1 MDVGGKI
8 LTGAVA
14 TALLALVGHYVTG
27 DRYITGLENAAQ
39 TEMTAQGMDDV
50 KIAFARDP
58 LSRKA
63 VLDGDVS
70 DDVKQKAL
78 NAVSAISGVS
88 SAVWAGSDLV
98 ANAGAGDGSEASNTT
113 AEGGEANVDP
123 ATQAAVAKCQGGVD
137 KAIEGKKLSFRSGS
151 AYVSPASNKIL
162 DEVAAALKPCSGL
175 AVAVGGHTDDNGNAQ
190 VNKILSQERADRV
203 RAGLIERGI
212 SENLVTAT
220 GFGAEQ
226 PLATGDG
233 PEADARNRRIEF
245 KVQAANKNEKN
256 DANSQQGE

>member
-14 TALLALVGHYVTG
+14 TALLALAGH
-27 DRYITGLENAAQ
+27 YITGDGYISGLETKAQ
-39 TEMTAQGMDDV
+39 TEMTAQGIEDV
-50 KIAFARDP
+50 TVSFARAP

-70 DDVKQKAL
+70 DDIKQKAL
-78 NAVSAISGVS
+78 NAVAAVTGA

-98 ANAGAGDGSEASNTT
+98 ATADAGDGGSTDAKT
-113 AEGGEANVDP
+113 ADGSANVDP
-123 ATQAAVAKCQGGVD
+123 ATQAAVTKCQGGVD

-162 DEVAAALKPCSGL
+162 DAVAVALKPCSGL
-175 AVAVGGHTDDNGNAQ
+175 AIAVGGHTDDNGNGQ

-203 RAGLIERGI
+203 RAGLIKRGI
-212 SENLVTAT
+212 SETLVTAT

-226 PLATGDG
+226 PLATGSG
-233 PEADARNRRIEF
+233 PEADAQNRRIEF
-245 KVQAANKNEKN
+245 KVQSANKKETN

>member
-8 LTGAVA
+8 LTGAAA
-14 TALLALVGHYVTG
+14 TAVLALAGH
-27 DRYITGLENAAQ
+27 YITGDGYISGLETKAQ
-39 TEMTAQGMDDV
+39 TEITAQGIEGV
-50 KIAFARDP
+50 QVSFGRDP

-78 NAVSAISGVS
+78 NAVAGVTGA
-88 SAVWAGSDLV
+88 SAVWSGSDLV
-98 ANAGAGDGSEASNTT
+98 GTADAGDGSGTDRKLADGS
-113 AEGGEANVDP
+113 ANVDP
-123 ATQAAVAKCQGGVD
+123 ATQDAVSKCQGVVD

-162 DEVAAALKPCSGL
+162 DDVAAALKPCSGL
-175 AVAVGGHTDDNGNAQ
+175 VVAVGGHTDDNGNGQ

-203 RAGLIERGI
+203 RAGLIKRGI

-220 GFGAEQ
+220 GYGAEQ
-226 PLATGDG
+226 PLATGSG
-233 PEADARNRRIEF
+233 PEADAQNRRIEF
-245 KVQAANKNEKN
+245 KVQSANKKEAN

>member
-1 MDVGGKI
+1 MEVGGKI

-14 TALLALVGHYVTG
+14 TALLAVVGHYATSDG
-27 DRYITGLENAAQ
+27 YISGLEKAAQ
-39 TEMTAQGMDDV
+39 TEMTAQGMEGV
-50 KIAFARDP
+50 EVAFGRDP

-70 DDVKQKAL
+70 DDMKQKAL
-78 NAVSAISGVS
+78 NAVAAIPGVS
-88 SAVWAGSDLV
+88 DAVWAGSGLV
-98 ANAGAGDGSEASNTT
+98 GGTDGGDGSETS
-113 AEGGEANVDP
+113 GGGANADP
-123 ATQAAVAKCQGGVD
+123 AITKCQTAVD
-137 KAIEGKKLSFRSGS
+137 QAMDGKKLSFRSGS
-151 AYVSPASNKIL
+151 AYISPASNQIL
-162 DEVAAALKPCSGL
+162 DDVAAALEPCSGL
-175 AVAVGGHTDDNGNAQ
+175 AIAVGGHTDDNGNAE

-212 SENLVTAT
+212 AENMVTAT

-226 PLATGDG
+226 PLATETG

-245 KVQAANKNEKN
+245 KVQAANKKATN